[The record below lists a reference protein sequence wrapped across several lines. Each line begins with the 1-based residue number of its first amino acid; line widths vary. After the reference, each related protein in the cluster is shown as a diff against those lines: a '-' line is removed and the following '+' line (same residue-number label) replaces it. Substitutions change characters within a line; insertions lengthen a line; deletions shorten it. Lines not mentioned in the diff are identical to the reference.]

1 MRSDVLSLV
10 SSFCKICD
18 NDVVGINLR
27 CSGQVRKCPIWT
39 SVNSGDFAKKNS
51 FLPLIWCLHS
61 LFCWMYRSFENEQ
74 SNKANI
80 KHIEDV
86 YMLVYYQ
93 FNTCSAFYHHLLSQS
108 HVQLYINKKKFFC
121 CCFVYPTTWT
131 AMFTGFISISG
142 QWMLLL
148 QGVYVS
154 WLKVVPT

>member
-61 LFCWMYRSFENEQ
+61 LFCWIYRSFENEH

-108 HVQLYINKKKFFC
+108 HVQLYINKKK
-121 CCFVYPTTWT
+121 
-131 AMFTGFISISG
+131 
-142 QWMLLL
+142 
-148 QGVYVS
+148 
-154 WLKVVPT
+154 